1 MRRFDTPTA
10 PPGWAGQG
18 AELLRIVD
26 PTGRA
31 IAWLAPGLGASCV
44 GYAVRQEG
52 SVRGG
57 WRQVLRVGSPRQMR
71 DEPLAYGCTVLGPE
85 LADYGSAHRERWRF
99 VERDPTA
106 ATCVV
111 RCGNVRIDLMA
122 RLEDAALHL
131 DLRATNEGTEPTLA
145 AIGLRLCFASD
156 LRHAAPHA
164 DTAQAP
170 TFIGDDLLLHLLDAP
185 GKAGQRWEIT
195 ETATGEV
202 SADAWSPGT
211 RTTLFAPGNH
221 NGLSVVIAPG

>member
-44 GYAVRQEG
+44 GYAVRQEAPTP
-52 SVRGG
+52 GG

-71 DEPLAYGCTVLGPE
+71 DEPLAYGCAVLGPE

-106 ATCVV
+106 ATCAV
-111 RCGNVRIDLMA
+111 RCREVRLDLTA

-131 DLRATNEGTEPTLA
+131 DLRATNEGTEPTPA
-145 AIGLRLCFASD
+145 AIGLRLCFASG

-170 TFIGDDLLLHLLDAP
+170 TFIGDNLLLRLLDAP
-185 GKAGQRWEIT
+185 GAAGQRWEIT
-195 ETATGEV
+195 EAATGEA
-202 SADAWSPGT
+202 SAEAWSPGEQT
-211 RTTLFAPGNH
+211 PLLALGGH
-221 NGLSVVIAPG
+221 NLLSVVIAPG